1 MAMMVMHL
9 KKKWTFL
16 LITGKSMLFDH
27 VLCKAMISLKTTSD
41 VHVTLRQWQTISK
54 SFIYFRHPHKMLASV
69 CAELVARNWQW

>member
-1 MAMMVMHL
+1 MMVMHL

-41 VHVTLRQWQTISK
+41 VHVTLRQ
-54 SFIYFRHPHKMLASV
+54 
-69 CAELVARNWQW
+69 